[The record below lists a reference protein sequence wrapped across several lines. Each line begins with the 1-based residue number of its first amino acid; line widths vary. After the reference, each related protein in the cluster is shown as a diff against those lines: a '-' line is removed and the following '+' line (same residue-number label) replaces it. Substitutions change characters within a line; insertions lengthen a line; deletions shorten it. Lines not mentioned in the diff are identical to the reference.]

1 MKCLSRD
8 EMEMFLTRSVVTNRS
23 GIADHIATCSDCQ
36 RLEDALLEEQEQWA
50 REMYA
55 ETLPESFTDQ
65 VMFALRD
72 EEIEPV
78 TPIPM
83 TERVGRVTKKRRRK
97 IWWVT
102 VGVASILVLLGVAS
116 FYSIPT
122 VAEIIRSLFSRNN
135 VDIGLLRAQEF
146 GLVQHPNIKVKDK
159 GYTLKIDEA
168 VADPTRVVV
177 ALQLFGPDGRHER
190 ERLRLLEERNGNRI
204 VVKDE
209 QGKVIGK
216 LEDIR
221 FTNDFYYLV
230 AFFVQPI
237 QSNRITIE
245 GQIGIIDGDPWGK
258 GFPAIKGNWNFEFP
272 IDMTEAQKQTKITEL
287 QGEYTSPG
295 GMTVRLKR
303 LTRMVQGVR
312 LELDTELSSEALA
325 RSPGD
330 LWQKQELMFHFE
342 DAAGSEIHS
351 VNTRKHPSMNSLMT
365 QSRIAGDKAGLM
377 HLSYTF
383 QYLPENQPYRFVF
396 DGYYI
401 AERDGSSVSFAPARL
416 QEEPVFFRAD
426 GDDIRLKGFTI
437 EQPPNTSSE
446 ETEGTLYVDGKLW
459 NGDSFDDYWMA
470 RDSGGK
476 EYRVSMGGSWS
487 AGGSGWKDGMIQL
500 SEDFEFQIPGMLA
513 VPEKLTLI
521 RNVVSKRYVN
531 VDWSVEMNGS
541 PENHNKEGLV
551 GSIQQF
557 GDLNLHVGR
566 NEEAKGQ
573 RRKLSFLLYQ
583 THSMWK
589 PVGLLGGEEK
599 PNAVLCFG
607 ELNLI

>member
-8 EMEMFLTRSVVTNRS
+8 EMEMFLTRSGVTNRS
-23 GIADHIATCSDCQ
+23 GIDDHLAACSDCQ
-36 RLEDALLEEQEQWA
+36 RLKDALLEEQEQWT

-65 VMFALRD
+65 VMSVLRD
-72 EEIEPV
+72 EEVEPV

-83 TERVGRVTKKRRRK
+83 TERVGRVTMKRRRK

-146 GLVQHPNIKVKDK
+146 GLVQHPNIKIKDK

-168 VADPTRVVV
+168 VADPTRVIV

-190 ERLRLLEERNGNRI
+190 DRLRLSEEGSRI
-204 VVKDE
+204 LVKDE

-216 LEDIR
+216 LYDMGA
-221 FTNDFYYLV
+221 TNDFYYLV
-230 AFFVQPI
+230 TFFPEPI
-237 QSNRITIE
+237 LSNRIMIE
-245 GQIGIIDGDPWGK
+245 GQIGKLDGDAWKK
-258 GFPAIKGNWNFEFP
+258 GFPVVKGNWSFEFP
-272 IDMTEAQKQTKITEL
+272 IDMTEAQKQTRITEL

-330 LWQKQELMFHFE
+330 LWQKQTLMFHFE

-401 AERDGSSVSFAPARL
+401 PERDGSSVSFAPARL
-416 QEEPVFFRAD
+416 QEEPGFFRAD

-437 EQPPNTSSE
+437 EQPPNTNGK
-446 ETEGTLYVDGKLW
+446 ETEGTLHVDGKLW
-459 NGDSFDDYWMA
+459 NGYSFDDYWMA
-470 RDSGGK
+470 RDSEGK
-476 EYRVSMGGSWS
+476 EYQVSMRGASS
-487 AGGSGWKDGMIQL
+487 SKGSGWKDGMIEL
-500 SEDFEFQIPGMLA
+500 REDYEFRIPGMLT
-513 VPEKLTLI
+513 VPERITLI
-521 RNVVSKRYVN
+521 RNVVNKRYVN
-531 VDWSVEMNGS
+531 VDWSVEMNGNL
-541 PENHNKEGLV
+541 ENHNKEGLA

-573 RRKLSFLLYQ
+573 RRKLSFLL
-583 THSMWK
+583 
-589 PVGLLGGEEK
+589 GIR
-599 PNAVLCFG
+599 
-607 ELNLI
+607 LIRCGSW

>member
-1 MKCLSRD
+1 MKCLGRD
-8 EMEMFLTRSVVTNRS
+8 EMEMFLTRSGVTDRS
-23 GIADHIATCSDCQ
+23 GMADHIAACSDCQ
-36 RLEDALLEEQEQWA
+36 RLKNALLEEQEQWA

-65 VMFALRD
+65 VMSALRD

-78 TPIPM
+78 TPTPM
-83 TERVGRVTKKRRRK
+83 TERAGRVAVKRSRK

-102 VGVASILVLLGVAS
+102 VGVASILVLLSVAS

-122 VAEIIRSLFSRNN
+122 VAEIIRSLFSRNH

-146 GLVQHPNIKVKDK
+146 GLVQHPNIKIKDK

-168 VADPTRVVV
+168 VADPTRVIV
-177 ALQLFGPDGRHER
+177 ALQLFGPDGKHER
-190 ERLRLLEERNGNRI
+190 DRLRLSEEGSRI

-209 QGKVIGK
+209 KGKVIGK
-216 LEDIR
+216 LYDMGA
-221 FTNDFYYLV
+221 TNDFYYLV
-230 AFFVQPI
+230 AFFPEPI

-245 GQIGIIDGDPWGK
+245 GQIGIIDGDPWDK

-272 IDMTEAQKQTKITEL
+272 IDMTEAQKQTRITEL

-312 LELDTELSSEALA
+312 LELDTELSPEALV

-351 VNTRKHPSMNSLMT
+351 VNARKFPRRDSLMT
-365 QSRIAGDKAGLM
+365 LSHIPGDKPGLM

-383 QYLPENQPYRFVF
+383 KYLPEDQPYRFVL
-396 DGYYI
+396 DGYSV
-401 AERDGSSVSFAPARL
+401 AERDGASVSFAPARL

-437 EQPPNTSSE
+437 EQPPNTNGE
-446 ETEGTLYVDGKLW
+446 ETEGVLHVDGEFW
-459 NGDSFDDYWMA
+459 NEFSYDDWAA
-470 RDSGGK
+470 RDSEGK
-476 EYRVSMGGSWS
+476 EYRVSMRGASS
-487 AGGSGWKDGMIQL
+487 SKGSGWKDGTIEL
-500 SEDFEFQIPGMLA
+500 GEDYEFRIPGMLT
-513 VPEKLTLI
+513 VPERLTLI
-521 RNVVSKRYVN
+521 RNVVNKRYVN
-531 VDWSVEMNGS
+531 VDWLVEMNRS
-541 PENHNKEGLV
+541 PENYNKEGLV

-557 GDLNLHVGR
+557 GDLNLHIGR

-573 RRKLSFLLYQ
+573 RRKLSFLL
-583 THSMWK
+583 
-589 PVGLLGGEEK
+589 GIR
-599 PNAVLCFG
+599 
-607 ELNLI
+607 LIRC

>member
-1 MKCLSRD
+1 MKCLGRD
-8 EMEMFLTRSVVTNRS
+8 EMEMFLARS
-23 GIADHIATCSDCQ
+23 GVTDRSGLANHIAACSDCQ
-36 RLEDALLEEQEQWA
+36 RLKGTLLEEQEQWA

-65 VMFALRD
+65 VMSALQN

-78 TPIPM
+78 PPATM
-83 TERVGRVTKKRRRK
+83 TEREGRVAVKRSRK

-122 VAEIIRSLFSRNN
+122 VAEIIRSLFSRNH

-146 GLVQHPNIKVKDK
+146 GLVQHPNIKIKDK

-168 VADPTRVVV
+168 VADPTRVIV
-177 ALQLFGPDGRHER
+177 ALQLYGPDGKHER
-190 ERLRLLEERNGNRI
+190 DRLRLSEEGSRI
-204 VVKDE
+204 LVKDE

-216 LEDIR
+216 LYDMGA
-221 FTNDFYYLV
+221 TNDFYYLV
-230 AFFVQPI
+230 AFFPEPI

-245 GQIGIIDGDPWGK
+245 GQIGIINGDPWDK

-295 GMTVRLKR
+295 GMRVRLKR

-312 LELDTELSSEALA
+312 LELDTELSPEALV

-351 VNTRKHPSMNSLMT
+351 VNSRKMQRSDSLMT
-365 QSRIAGDKAGLM
+365 QSHIPGDKPGQM

-383 QYLPENQPYRFVF
+383 KYLPEDHPYRFVF
-396 DGYYI
+396 DGYSV

-437 EQPPNTSSE
+437 EQPPNTNGK
-446 ETEGTLYVDGKLW
+446 ETEGTLHIDGNIW
-459 NGDSFDDYWMA
+459 NEPSRDDWIVQDSH
-470 RDSGGK
+470 GK
-476 EYRVSMGGSWS
+476 EYPVSERGVSS
-487 AGGSGWKDGMIQL
+487 SKGSGWKDGMIEL
-500 SEDFEFQIPGMLA
+500 REDYEFRIPGMLT
-513 VPEKLTLI
+513 VPERLTLI
-521 RNVVSKRYVN
+521 RNVVNKRYVN

-541 PENHNKEGLV
+541 SENHNKADIIGFT
-551 GSIQQF
+551 QQF
-557 GDLNLHVGR
+557 GDLNLHIVR

-573 RRKLSFLLYQ
+573 RRKLSFLLGIRLIQCGSCDKYEDGFVSSEDK
-583 THSMWK
+583 TG
-589 PVGLLGGEEK
+589 GLYRILV
-599 PNAVLCFG
+599 N
-607 ELNLI
+607 

>member
-1 MKCLSRD
+1 MKCLGRD
-8 EMEMFLTRSVVTNRS
+8 EMEMFLTRSGVTDRS
-23 GIADHIATCSDCQ
+23 GMANHIAACSDCQ
-36 RLEDALLEEQEQWA
+36 RLKNALLEEQEQWA

-65 VMFALRD
+65 VMSALRE
-72 EEIEPV
+72 EEIEPA
-78 TPIPM
+78 TSEPI
-83 TERVGRVTKKRRRK
+83 TERTGRVAVKRSRK

-146 GLVQHPNIKVKDK
+146 GLVQHPNIKIKDK

-168 VADPTRVVV
+168 VADPTRVIV
-177 ALQLFGPDGRHER
+177 ALQLYGPDGKHER
-190 ERLRLLEERNGNRI
+190 DRLRLSEEGSRI

-216 LEDIR
+216 LYDMGA
-221 FTNDFYYLV
+221 TNDFYYLV
-230 AFFVQPI
+230 AFFPEPI

-245 GQIGIIDGDPWGK
+245 GQIGKLDGDPWDK

-312 LELDTELSSEALA
+312 LELDTELSPEALV

-351 VNTRKHPSMNSLMT
+351 VNARKFPRRDSLMT
-365 QSRIAGDKAGLM
+365 QSHIPGDKPGQM

-383 QYLPENQPYRFVF
+383 KYLPEDQPYRFVL
-396 DGYYI
+396 DGYSV
-401 AERDGSSVSFAPARL
+401 AEQDGSSVSFAPARL
-416 QEEPVFFRAD
+416 QEEPVFFRMD

-437 EQPPNTSSE
+437 EQPPDTKHKK
-446 ETEGTLYVDGKLW
+446 TEGVLHVDGKLW
-459 NGDSFDDYWMA
+459 NDPSYDDWMVQDSEG
-470 RDSGGK
+470 R
-476 EYRVSMGGSWS
+476 EYQASMGGSL
-487 AGGSGWKDGMIQL
+487 GPNGSDRKHGILELG
-500 SEDFEFQIPGMLA
+500 EDYEFRIPGMLT
-513 VPEKLTLI
+513 VPERLTLI
-521 RNVVSKRYVN
+521 RNVVNKRYVN
-531 VDWSVEMNGS
+531 VDWLVEMNRS
-541 PENHNKEGLV
+541 PENYNKEGLV

-573 RRKLSFLLYQ
+573 RRKLSFLLGIRIIRCGSFNE
-583 THSMWK
+583 HEDGF
-589 PVGLLGGEEK
+589 VGLEEK
-599 PNAVLCFG
+599 TEGLDRILVN
-607 ELNLI
+607 

>member
-36 RLEDALLEEQEQWA
+36 RLKDALLEEQEQWA

-65 VMFALRD
+65 VMSALQD

-83 TERVGRVTKKRRRK
+83 TERVGRVTMKRRRK
-97 IWWVT
+97 TWWVT
-102 VGVASILVLLGVAS
+102 VGVVSILVLLGVAS

-190 ERLRLLEERNGNRI
+190 ERLRLSKESRI
-204 VVKDE
+204 LIKDE
-209 QGKVIGK
+209 QGNVIGS
-216 LEDIR
+216 LYDYGM
-221 FTNDFYYLV
+221 TTDFYYLV
-230 AFFVQPI
+230 AFFSEPI
-237 QSNRITIE
+237 QSNRLTIE
-245 GQIGIIDGDPWGK
+245 GQIGIIDGDPWNK

-312 LELDTELSSEALA
+312 LELETELSPEALV

-342 DAAGSEIHS
+342 NAAGNEIHS
-351 VNTRKHPSMNSLMT
+351 VNTRKSPRRNSLMT
-365 QSRIAGDKAGLM
+365 QSHIPGNKPGQM

-383 QYLPENQPYRFVF
+383 KYLPENQPYRF
-396 DGYYI
+396 
-401 AERDGSSVSFAPARL
+401 
-416 QEEPVFFRAD
+416 
-426 GDDIRLKGFTI
+426 
-437 EQPPNTSSE
+437 
-446 ETEGTLYVDGKLW
+446 
-459 NGDSFDDYWMA
+459 
-470 RDSGGK
+470 GG
-476 EYRVSMGGSWS
+476 
-487 AGGSGWKDGMIQL
+487 
-500 SEDFEFQIPGMLA
+500 
-513 VPEKLTLI
+513 
-521 RNVVSKRYVN
+521 
-531 VDWSVEMNGS
+531 
-541 PENHNKEGLV
+541 
-551 GSIQQF
+551 
-557 GDLNLHVGR
+557 
-566 NEEAKGQ
+566 
-573 RRKLSFLLYQ
+573 
-583 THSMWK
+583 
-589 PVGLLGGEEK
+589 
-599 PNAVLCFG
+599 
-607 ELNLI
+607 